1 VPPIYQPEVAARG
14 VVFAADHP
22 QRKQYWVG
30 AGAAYTIFGQKFV
43 PALLDYYLARTGYK
57 SQQTGEKVGPDRPHN
72 LWEPVDGEGGTDHG
86 AHGVFDGKAHEH
98 APQLFFSHHVR
109 EVSAAA
115 EASFHA
121 GEGPWSAMAGA
132 RGRITVALGVGIV
145 AVVVVLRR
153 RR

>member
-1 VPPIYQPEVAARG
+1 

-22 QRKQYWVG
+22 KRKQYWVG

-57 SQQTGEKVGPDRPHN
+57 SQQTGEKVGPDRPNN
-72 LWEPVDGEGGTDHG
+72 LWEPVGGVGGHDHG

-109 EVSAAA
+109 EVSAGAA
-115 EASFHA
+115 AA
-121 GEGPWSAMAGA
+121 
-132 RGRITVALGVGIV
+132 GVGGYRCGHRRGSEMV
-145 AVVVVLRR
+145 ARQLRR
-153 RR
+153 ASAACSSTIPLPGDLVLY